1 MLIKTGGG
9 DPSLGQAGEGIHWH
23 MNIANKITYFATDE
37 QRQIIPWVRMEDAQ
51 GHVTEYATKDN
62 PPSQEADRQG
72 QQTSHGLHRLPQSSD
87 RTSMFRPICPS
98 IAA

>member
-37 QRQIIPWVRMEDAQ
+37 QRQVIPWVRMEDA
-51 GHVTEYATKDN
+51 E
-62 PPSQEADRQG
+62 RQG
-72 QQTSHGLHRLPQSSD
+72 DRVRGEGRRSHPGAD
-87 RTSMFRPICPS
+87 
-98 IAA
+98 